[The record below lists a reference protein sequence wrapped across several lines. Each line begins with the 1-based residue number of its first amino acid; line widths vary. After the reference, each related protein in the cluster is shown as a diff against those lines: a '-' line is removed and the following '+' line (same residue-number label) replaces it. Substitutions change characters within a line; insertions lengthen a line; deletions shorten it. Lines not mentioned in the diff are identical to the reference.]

1 MTEIY
6 TEEQTLTLVARLT
19 RTRLTALV
27 EAEAVVPT
35 RGAAGPMFRR
45 SDLARLDLLC
55 EFAEVYDMEP
65 DALALV
71 ITLIDQLHSA
81 RHDLH
86 LLRDALRGE
95 PSEVRTRIALA
106 IAMAGPDPEES

>member
-35 RGAAGPMFRR
+35 RGTAGPMFRK
-45 SDLARLDLLC
+45 SDLVRLDLLC

-65 DALALV
+65 DALAV
-71 ITLIDQLHSA
+71 VMSLIEQLHDA
-81 RHDLH
+81 RRDLH
-86 LLRDALRGE
+86 LLHDALRAE
-95 PSEVRTRIALA
+95 PPDVQSRIARA
-106 IAMAGPDPEES
+106 IALLGSRSGTS

>member
-6 TEEQTLTLVARLT
+6 SEEQTLTLVARLT

-35 RGAAGPMFRR
+35 RSATGPVFRK

-55 EFAEVYDMEP
+55 EFADVYDMEP
-65 DALALV
+65 EALAVV
-71 ITLIDQLHSA
+71 ISLIDQLHAA
-81 RHDLH
+81 RNDLAV
-86 LLRDALRGE
+86 LRDAIGE
-95 PSEVRTRIALA
+95 QPPEVRARIAAA
-106 IAMAGPDPEES
+106 IAARTRD